1 MIQSTIHPLTKLTE
15 RHDGVPLSVPDVDA
29 VPGQVLHRVDQPRP
43 RQPGDL
49 RLEAGPGQPRGREVG
64 ETREHSHPGYLEQH
78 SANLDTLDII
88 YFLGEGDM
96 ELRGECSAGGEAADG
111 DGVRVDVES
120 LQRRA
125 RADRV
130 CACQYIC
137 RGKYIRVTLHCERER
152 KQMKHTA
159 K

>member
-1 MIQSTIHPLTKLTE
+1 M
-15 RHDGVPLSVPDVDA
+15 PDVDA

-64 ETREHSHPGYLEQH
+64 EASEHAHPGYLEQH

-111 DGVRVDVES
+111 DGVRVDVEP

-130 CACQYIC
+130 CACHNIS
-137 RGKYIRVTLHCERER
+137 RETSLPYFGVKLSCVCLMFVYR
-152 KQMKHTA
+152 KN
-159 K
+159 